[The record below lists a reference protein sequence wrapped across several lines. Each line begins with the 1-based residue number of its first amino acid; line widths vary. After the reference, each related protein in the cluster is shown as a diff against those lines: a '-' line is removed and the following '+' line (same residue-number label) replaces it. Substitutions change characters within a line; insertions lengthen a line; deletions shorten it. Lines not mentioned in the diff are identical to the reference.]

1 MEKLSGLLLD
11 PQALAALLGF
21 ASGFLVL
28 LIALLRKFNVIS
40 KQDVDFAINSIKQAK
55 EAAGD
60 MKQTISEIT
69 DATVLNKKQV
79 VEIATELGGD
89 RLGDTNRKKAQRAF
103 RKIRKGFL
111 GF

>member
-1 MEKLSGLLLD
+1 MERLIELLSN
-11 PQALAALLGF
+11 PQVITALLGF

-40 KQDVDFAINSIKQAK
+40 KQDVDFAISAIRQAK

-60 MKQTISEIT
+60 MKETISEIT

-79 VEIATELGGD
+79 VEIATELGHD
-89 RLGDTNRKKAQRAF
+89 RPGDTGRKKAMRAF